1 MNCLWCWC
9 IVSIKRQSNVN
20 YWIFAS
26 YLCLFIVEKMSHW
39 WIQLLIG
46 TPMHC
51 LCGTRN
57 LSLRL
62 QLQIHWNIVLVN
74 CSSQYL
80 SFVSQCLWFCKFCK
94 IFCCSRIEKAKVFVR
109 LAIIFWMHIWQH
121 WFTGLFWK
129 WLLWFQCWVSLG
141 AFMAPHNF

>member
-1 MNCLWCWC
+1 
-9 IVSIKRQSNVN
+9 
-20 YWIFAS
+20 
-26 YLCLFIVEKMSHW
+26 
-39 WIQLLIG
+39 
-46 TPMHC
+46 MHC
-51 LCGTRN
+51 FNWKTIECELLDICLISLFVHCGKNVSLVNSTVDWN
-57 LSLRL
+57 ANALFMWNQKPLLLRL

-121 WFTGLFWK
+121 WLTGLFWK